1 MSQCILT
8 IKVNDKELQLPFEG
22 EATSSLDEDVIT
34 ALKEASWEDIKSL
47 VDNIREKSNK
57 LGNATIKLKDLQD
70 GIIANCSLNDF
81 RNDPNYADIIFPE
94 IDVKILQINNL
105 SVDGQPVFGRVLTTN
120 GEEVFVSDGSS
131 EDMKRIC
138 TFLNVREK
146 LKEIYI
152 AEDNPLYKPLTQIVD
167 KAKENKKITK
177 VNSINDLLLHYLEH
191 KSLYNNIMIEGE
203 SAKSI
208 LDRVLNQVRN
218 FSEPVQYS
226 DVFISNMS
234 RASGTIKGKTKTVN
248 FKTVYTYLKSAYP
261 ELINELDITSPQKL
275 KNLDQQDLQE
285 FKENLKKN
293 LVNVDQSVIDN
304 ATSASQALFD
314 ALFSIEPSIRFKFEE
329 LSNKGIVI
337 KYIYKATSTIYDF
350 TYDTIQSMEVIPY
363 NGYRM
368 YKYMGKV
375 FVSRGTLAVGANYHV
390 ANSVDEAKAFIDDRN
405 NAVAL
410 ADDALLEFKWVK
422 SDQGINEAKEVITSS
437 NKLYQGQIVNSID
450 IPIKYG
456 TLIYSGEKYLLGKD
470 IGEFKNYIEKHWS
483 LSGDNAN
490 KITEVINTPEKAAIL
505 LYKVNELVQ
514 LVEIGGKE
522 TIDRKSGNFNDTVST
537 ILENIEKAS
546 IKHYYIES
554 AKSIQNGKFKT
565 NEYVVIP
572 VEDTVVSNPSDYK
585 HNYPMVA
592 WMDAV
597 SKKLNEQFGVK
608 INLLTS
614 EEISNNT
621 ELQKIGINIISD
633 KAFIYNGE
641 VYVNTTIAKPS
652 DLIHEHVHLLLGIL
666 KNTSLDNYVKLMS
679 HVLST
684 PEGSKLVKS
693 IKESYPNL
701 SKIDLAEEAFAKLFS
716 GFIRKKVSQ
725 NTSKVFS
732 LSNVNNDVKSIF
744 KYSNI
749 TDIESFYGKTIQEVF
764 NKFYRDAT
772 IELSSTDISFGS
784 TQNSRRITNYIAD
797 QIKKGNIKEEC

>member
-81 RNDPNYADIIFPE
+81 RNDPNYVDITFPE

-131 EDMKRIC
+131 DDIKRIC

-146 LKEIYI
+146 LKEIDI

-191 KSLYNNIMIEGE
+191 KSLYNNIMVEGE

-226 DVFISNMS
+226 DIFISNMS

-261 ELINELDITSPQKL
+261 ELINKLDITSPQKL

-375 FVSRGTLAVGANYHV
+375 FVSRGTLTVGANYHV
-390 ANSVDEAKAFIDDRN
+390 ANSIDEAKAFIDNRN
-405 NAVAL
+405 SELSLSA
-410 ADDALLEFKWVK
+410 DALLEFKWVK

-522 TIDRKSGNFNDTVST
+522 TVDRKSNDFNKAVSE
-537 ILENIEKAS
+537 ILENIKNAD

-572 VEDTVVSNPSDYK
+572 VEGTVVSNPSNYK

-597 SKKLNEQFGVK
+597 SKKLNKQFGVK

-614 EEISNNT
+614 EEISNNA

-641 VYVNTTIAKPS
+641 IYVNTTIAKPS

-732 LSNVNNDVKSIF
+732 LSNINNDVKSIF

-772 IELSSTDISFGS
+772 IELGSSDISFGS
-784 TQNSRRITNYIAD
+784 TQNSRRITNFIAD
-797 QIKKGNIKEEC
+797 QIEKGNIKEEC

>member
-34 ALKEASWEDIKSL
+34 ALKGASWEDIKSL

-81 RNDPNYADIIFPE
+81 RNDPNYVDITFPE

-131 EDMKRIC
+131 DDIKRIC

-146 LKEIYI
+146 LKEIDI
-152 AEDNPLYKPLTQIVD
+152 AEDNPLYKPLTQIID

-191 KSLYNNIMIEGE
+191 KSLYNTIMIEGE

-261 ELINELDITSPQKL
+261 ELINKLDITSPQKL

-363 NGYRM
+363 NGYRI

-375 FVSRGTLAVGANYHV
+375 FVSRGTLTVGANYHV
-390 ANSVDEAKAFIDDRN
+390 ANSIDEAKAFIDNRN
-405 NAVAL
+405 SELSLSA
-410 ADDALLEFKWVK
+410 DALLEFKWVK

-456 TLIYSGEKYLLGKD
+456 TLIYSDEKYLLGKD

-483 LSGDNAN
+483 LSKDNAG

-522 TIDRKSGNFNDTVST
+522 TVDRKSNDFNKAVSE
-537 ILENIEKAS
+537 ILENIENAD

-572 VEDTVVSNPSDYK
+572 VEGTVVSNPSDYK

-592 WMDAV
+592 WMNAV
-597 SKKLNEQFGVK
+597 SEKLNEQFGVK

-614 EEISNNT
+614 EEISNND

-732 LSNVNNDVKSIF
+732 LSNVNKDVKSIF
-744 KYSNI
+744 RYSNI

-772 IELSSTDISFGS
+772 IELSNTDISFGS

-797 QIKKGNIKEEC
+797 QIKQGNIKEEC

>member
-34 ALKEASWEDIKSL
+34 ALKGASWEDIKSL

-81 RNDPNYADIIFPE
+81 RNDPNYVDITFPE

-131 EDMKRIC
+131 DDIKRIC

-146 LKEIYI
+146 LKEIDI
-152 AEDNPLYKPLTQIVD
+152 AEDNPLYKPLTQIID

-191 KSLYNNIMIEGE
+191 KSLYNTIMIEGE

-261 ELINELDITSPQKL
+261 ELINKLDITSPQKL

-363 NGYRM
+363 NGYRI

-375 FVSRGTLAVGANYHV
+375 FVSRGTLTVGANYHV
-390 ANSVDEAKAFIDDRN
+390 ANSVDEAKAFIDNRN
-405 NAVAL
+405 SELSLSA
-410 ADDALLEFKWVK
+410 DALLEFKWVK

-456 TLIYSGEKYLLGKD
+456 TLIYSGERYLLGKD

-483 LSGDNAN
+483 LSKDNAN

-522 TIDRKSGNFNDTVST
+522 TVDRKSNDFNKAVSE
-537 ILENIEKAS
+537 ILENIENAD

-572 VEDTVVSNPSDYK
+572 VEGTVVSNPSDYK

-592 WMDAV
+592 WMNAV
-597 SKKLNEQFGVK
+597 SEKLNEQFGVK

-614 EEISNNT
+614 EEISNND

-732 LSNVNNDVKSIF
+732 LSNVNKDVKSIF
-744 KYSNI
+744 RYSNI

-772 IELSSTDISFGS
+772 IELSNTDISFGS

-797 QIKKGNIKEEC
+797 QIKQGNIKEEC